1 MALAK
6 ASRLK
11 DVAADTG
18 LSEATVSRHLNNSI
32 ILPDSTRR
40 RIDEAVARLGYR
52 PNSHA
57 RSLSR
62 GRSEQI
68 GLVIPDLTN
77 PFFAQ
82 VAAMVERAADA
93 RNLGLLLCT
102 TSNRRDRELDYI
114 RRLRQNQIDGLLF
127 ITNHGDDGSIAAAI
141 NSAPGIV
148 LLDEDV
154 AGTVAPKI
162 FAENEQGGW
171 LGGRHLVEHG
181 HRAVAVISG
190 PVGLGSSHE
199 RAGGARRAV
208 EAAAGGRVT
217 AEYFGAYSREHGR
230 ASAARVLREQP
241 ETTAVFTGNDEILVG
256 VLEVFRDQGIAVP
269 GQMSVITFDDVEP
282 LHLFAPPITAI
293 RQDVESMGCR
303 AVDVLLALADGAQQ
317 WPVQRI
323 AVDLIPRASVAAPR
337 HQPPS
342 FNPLDGSANH

>member
-1 MALAK
+1 MPIIK
-6 ASRLK
+6 PPRLK

-40 RIDEAVARLGYR
+40 RIDEAVARLGYH

-82 VAAMVERAADA
+82 VAAMVERAAEA

-141 NSAPGIV
+141 NAAPGIV

-171 LGGRHLVEHG
+171 LAGMHLVEHG

-190 PVGLGSSHE
+190 PVALGSAHE
-199 RAGGARRAV
+199 RACGVRRTLTGAD
-208 EAAAGGRVT
+208 GGRIT
-217 AEYFGAYSREHGR
+217 AEYFGPYSREHGR
-230 ASAARVLREQP
+230 ASAARILSEHP
-241 ETTAVFTGNDEILVG
+241 DTTAVFTGNDEILVG
-256 VLEVFRDQGIAVP
+256 LLEVFREQGIAIP

-282 LHLFAPPITAI
+282 LHLFAPPVTAI

-303 AVDVLLALADGAQQ
+303 AVEVLLALADRPAQPFPAQ
-317 WPVQRI
+317 PFPVQRI
-323 AVDLIPRASVAAPR
+323 AVDLIPRASVGAPR
-337 HQPPS
+337 I
-342 FNPLDGSANH
+342 